1 MERNHVLVRVSVVGG
16 PSERKLPPRALQE
29 VGHALAVHP
38 NLVQSVFGK
47 SSQLRS
53 LLPSQFF
60 NMQDICVLFT
70 VCRILKCGRYL
81 LKCSSLKRYHHY
93 RRTPLVK
100 CPFFICR
107 IVWGRQTLVTSQ
119 LVASLYS
126 AASWTFALWLLL
138 ITLFVCAFVWTEG
151 KNFYKIYIFDFQTS
165 LCKSSNPHL
174 SLCCW

>member
-1 MERNHVLVRVSVVGG
+1 MLVRVSVVGG

-29 VGHALAVHP
+29 VGYALAFHP
-38 NLVQSVFGK
+38 NLVQFVFGK

-100 CPFFICR
+100 CPFFICHN
-107 IVWGRQTLVTSQ
+107 VWGRQTLRHLTAGGLFVQCSELDICT
-119 LVASLYS
+119 
-126 AASWTFALWLLL
+126 L
-138 ITLFVCAFVWTEG
+138 ITFNHVVC
-151 KNFYKIYIFDFQTS
+151 
-165 LCKSSNPHL
+165 LCFRLN
-174 SLCCW
+174 